1 MRDVPLAQA
10 RELVQRA
17 VDKCEQLG
25 LRGGIAVVG
34 ASGALVTASRL
45 DRGGPGGMA
54 RATSKAWISA
64 TQQIPSAEHLQRMT
78 TLPPPISN
86 GFVLASPQ
94 ALFPGAGGMPLF
106 DADGVVIG
114 GIAASGATVSPF
126 LPTGVAPE
134 VVSAEG
140 KPANPED
147 LLIAYALGVTYVGQH
162 GDDAARWA
170 ARFGDLVVAPEN
182 SLGMAPAPKAS
193 KQAELT
199 WARDVCDRVLA
210 AASARGLRVS
220 RHGGRRGGDPIQQ
233 DRRDDA
239 VAASVESRSRLLPP
253 PRVSGARARKSQ
265 AIREATTS
273 LARCILRR
281 SSRPL
286 AACHWSRTVMSSVAS
301 AVGGPRPRERAQTSL
316 RAESGNAVVTEPIRI
331 AVLGCGAIGSLYAAH
346 LARNEGVEV
355 WAVDPWVEHVAA
367 IEGERASGDRSC
379 RVRCASSCH
388 RRSWR
393 AAALSVRDRR
403 D

>member
-147 LLIAYALGVTYVGQH
+147 LLIAYALGVPYVGQH

-182 SLGMAPAPKAS
+182 SLGMAPSPQAS
-193 KQAELT
+193 KQQELS
-199 WARDVCDRVLA
+199 WARELCDHVLA
-210 AASARGLRVS
+210 AASARGLLVS
-220 RHGGRRGGDPIQQ
+220 VTVVDRGGDPIQQ
-233 DRRDDA
+233 DRMDDA
-239 VAASVESRSRLLPP
+239 VSATVDVAFATAATAARFGCESADLSARY
-253 PRVSGARARKSQ
+253 GA
-265 AIREATTS
+265 ATQS
-273 LARCILRR
+273 LGALHP
-281 SSRPL
+281 SPFL
-286 AACHWSRTVMSSVAS
+286 AAPGGVPLMSGGSVIGGLG
-301 AVGGPRPRERAQTSL
+301 VGGLDPEACAEIARE
-316 RAESGNAVVTEPIRI
+316 V
-331 AVLGCGAIGSLYAAH
+331 
-346 LARNEGVEV
+346 ART
-355 WAVDPWVEHVAA
+355 
-367 IEGERASGDRSC
+367 
-379 RVRCASSCH
+379 
-388 RRSWR
+388 
-393 AAALSVRDRR
+393 
-403 D
+403 

>member
-1 MRDVPLAQA
+1 MGDAHVRDVPLAQA

-78 TLPPPISN
+78 TLPAPISN

-94 ALFPGAGGMPLF
+94 ALFPGAGGMPLL

-147 LLIAYALGVTYVGQH
+147 LLIAYALGITYVGQH

-170 ARFGDLVVAPEN
+170 ARFGDLVVAPGD
-182 SLGMAPAPKAS
+182 SLGMAASPTAS
-193 KQAELT
+193 KQRELS
-199 WARDVCDRVLA
+199 WAREMCDQVVA
-210 AASARGLRVS
+210 AASARGLLVS
-220 RHGGRRGGDPIQQ
+220 VTVVDRGGDPIQQ
-233 DRRDDA
+233 DRMDDA
-239 VAASVESRSRLLPP
+239 VSASVDVAFATAATATRFGCDSAEVSTRYGSATSSLGALHPSP
-253 PRVSGARARKSQ
+253 FLAAPGGVPLIVDGRVVGGLGVGGLDPDACAEIAHEVARK
-265 AIREATTS
+265 
-273 LARCILRR
+273 
-281 SSRPL
+281 
-286 AACHWSRTVMSSVAS
+286 
-301 AVGGPRPRERAQTSL
+301 
-316 RAESGNAVVTEPIRI
+316 
-331 AVLGCGAIGSLYAAH
+331 
-346 LARNEGVEV
+346 
-355 WAVDPWVEHVAA
+355 
-367 IEGERASGDRSC
+367 
-379 RVRCASSCH
+379 
-388 RRSWR
+388 
-393 AAALSVRDRR
+393 
-403 D
+403 

>member
-1 MRDVPLAQA
+1 MHDAHVHDVPLAQA

-64 TQQIPSAEHLQRMT
+64 TQQVPSAEHLQRMT

-106 DADGVVIG
+106 DDNGVVIG

-147 LLIAYALGVTYVGQH
+147 LLIAYALGVPYVGQH

-182 SLGMAPAPKAS
+182 SLGTAPAPRAS
-193 KQAELT
+193 KQNELT

-210 AASARGLRVS
+210 AASARGLHVAVTVVDA
-220 RHGGRRGGDPIQQ
+220 GGDPIQQ
-233 DRRDDA
+233 DRQDAA
-239 VAASVESRSRLLPP
+239 VAASVDLAFATAATAARFGCASDELERLYGTTTASLAALHPAPFLAAPGGVPLLSDGLVVGGVGVAGSDPDACAEIAREVSRS
-253 PRVSGARARKSQ
+253 
-265 AIREATTS
+265 
-273 LARCILRR
+273 
-281 SSRPL
+281 
-286 AACHWSRTVMSSVAS
+286 
-301 AVGGPRPRERAQTSL
+301 
-316 RAESGNAVVTEPIRI
+316 
-331 AVLGCGAIGSLYAAH
+331 
-346 LARNEGVEV
+346 
-355 WAVDPWVEHVAA
+355 
-367 IEGERASGDRSC
+367 
-379 RVRCASSCH
+379 
-388 RRSWR
+388 
-393 AAALSVRDRR
+393 
-403 D
+403 

>member
-78 TLPPPISN
+78 TLPQPISN

-106 DADGVVIG
+106 NADGVVIG

-147 LLIAYALGVTYVGQH
+147 LLIAYALGVPYVGQH
-162 GDDAARWA
+162 GDDGARWT
-170 ARFGDLVVAPEN
+170 ARFGDLVVAPEQ
-182 SLGMAPAPKAS
+182 SLGMAPAARAS
-193 KQAELT
+193 KQAELA
-199 WARDVCDRVLA
+199 WARDVCDKVLA
-210 AASARGLRVS
+210 AAAARGLRVAVAVVDA
-220 RHGGRRGGDPIQQ
+220 GGDPIQQ
-233 DRRDDA
+233 DRMDDA
-239 VAASVESRSRLLPP
+239 VAASVDVAFATGATAVRFGCVSEDVSTRYGTATPSLAALHPAP
-253 PRVSGARARKSQ
+253 FLAAPGGVPLTSGGRVVGGLGVGGVDPDACAEIAREVARA
-265 AIREATTS
+265 
-273 LARCILRR
+273 
-281 SSRPL
+281 
-286 AACHWSRTVMSSVAS
+286 
-301 AVGGPRPRERAQTSL
+301 
-316 RAESGNAVVTEPIRI
+316 
-331 AVLGCGAIGSLYAAH
+331 
-346 LARNEGVEV
+346 
-355 WAVDPWVEHVAA
+355 
-367 IEGERASGDRSC
+367 
-379 RVRCASSCH
+379 
-388 RRSWR
+388 
-393 AAALSVRDRR
+393 
-403 D
+403 

>member
-1 MRDVPLAQA
+1 MPTLHARDVPLAQA

-147 LLIAYALGVTYVGQH
+147 LLIAYALGVPYVGQH

-170 ARFGDLVVAPEN
+170 ARFGDLVVTPEQ
-182 SLGMAPAPKAS
+182 SLGMAPAPTAS
-193 KQAELT
+193 KQAELA
-199 WARDVCDRVLA
+199 WARDVVRPGA
-210 AASARGLRVS
+210 GAASARGLRVAVTVVDP
-220 RHGGRRGGDPIQQ
+220 GGDPIQQ
-233 DRRDDA
+233 DRMDDA
-239 VAASVESRSRLLPP
+239 VAAQCRRRVRDGCYRRPIRLL
-253 PRVSGARARKSQ
+253 RVGRFRRCTGRRRHRWQ
-265 AIREATTS
+265 
-273 LARCILRR
+273 RCIRRR
-281 SSRPL
+281 SSRRL
-286 AACHWSRTVMSSVAS
+286 EACHSS
-301 AVGGPRPRERAQTSL
+301 
-316 RAESGNAVVTEPIRI
+316 
-331 AVLGCGAIGSLYAAH
+331 
-346 LARNEGVEV
+346 
-355 WAVDPWVEHVAA
+355 
-367 IEGERASGDRSC
+367 
-379 RVRCASSCH
+379 
-388 RRSWR
+388 R
-393 AAALSVRDRR
+393 AAASSAASESAGWIPMLRR
-403 D
+403 IARRSPPRGGVGS